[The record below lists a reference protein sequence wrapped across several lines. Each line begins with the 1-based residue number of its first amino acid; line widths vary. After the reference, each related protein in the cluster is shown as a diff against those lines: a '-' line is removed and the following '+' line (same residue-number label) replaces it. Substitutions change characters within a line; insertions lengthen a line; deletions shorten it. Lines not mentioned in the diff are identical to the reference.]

1 MKCKHLLKYTLFL
14 LLACLLLIPFKEG
27 FSIPGSPGLYDYL
40 APHPVTVLDP
50 TIEATF
56 TTAFN
61 TTNAAYP
68 KLAPLKPDSLNHY
81 KSMATLDE
89 FNYYIA
95 NNKWPYGS
103 YLTTYL
109 TQNPS
114 SLTGFNAVFAPS
126 VVTVDLI
133 QQVYTSRLCYFVTLN
148 GKESALNPKPLSYEI
163 FMGTK
168 PADATDTTDAT
179 ATTSTVVPVL
189 STSSLSADNYQKL
202 ASLCADVK

>member
-1 MKCKHLLKYTLFL
+1 MKYKHLLKYTLFL
-14 LLACLLLIPFKEG
+14 LLACLLVIPFKEG
-27 FSIPGSPGLYDYL
+27 FSITGDPGLYDYL

-50 TIEATF
+50 TIEANF

-68 KLAPLKPDSLNHY
+68 KIVPLKPGTLNSL

-103 YLTTYL
+103 YITTYL

-114 SLTGFNAVFAPS
+114 SLAPLSAAFAPS
-126 VVTVDLI
+126 VITVDLV
-133 QQVYTSRLCYFVTLN
+133 QQAVPSREVYLLILL

-163 FMGTK
+163 YMGTK
-168 PADATDTTDAT
+168 PADATDATTTDAT
-179 ATTSTVVPVL
+179 AVVPVL